1 MQAAEAFGPSLLS
14 VLTSQHL
21 KNKAHAQAP
30 QPGRGA
36 PPALARVPPA
46 SPWGA
51 AHPNTPPSHRPCLLP
66 APSVPTA
73 ICAQGGHRVCTEP
86 ADPRGETGRRE
97 VRVTDSASPPRPHF
111 AIAAFH
117 RFRLAGLFLFL
128 SLDFHSGFRF
138 TAKPNRKG
146 SVSPTPASPPRT
158 AARRHR
164 LVPLVLPM
172 P

>member
-1 MQAAEAFGPSLLS
+1 MLRPRSPAQGPRRPWPVSRLPPLGGGPP
-14 VLTSQHL
+14 QH
-21 KNKAHAQAP
+21 AS
-30 QPGRGA
+30 
-36 PPALARVPPA
+36 LARPR
-46 SPWGA
+46 S
-51 AHPNTPPSHRPCLLP
+51 LP

-86 ADPRGETGRRE
+86 ADPRGETGHRE
-97 VRVTDSASPPRPHF
+97 VRVTDSVSPPRPHF

-117 RFRLAGLFLFL
+117 RFRVAGLFLFL

-146 SVSPTPASPPRT
+146 SVSPTPASPPRV

>member
-30 QPGRGA
+30 QPGPGA

-46 SPWGA
+46 SPGGR
-51 AHPNTPPSHRPCLLP
+51 PTPTRLP
-66 APSVPTA
+66 HAGRACSPPPVPTA

-86 ADPRGETGRRE
+86 ADLRGETGRRE

-117 RFRLAGLFLFL
+117 RFRVVGLFLFL

-146 SVSPTPASPPRT
+146 SVSPTPASPPRM

>member
-14 VLTSQHL
+14 VLTSHHL

-30 QPGRGA
+30 QPGPGA
-36 PPALARVPPA
+36 RRPWPVSRLPPPGGGPPQHASLAR
-46 SPWGA
+46 
-51 AHPNTPPSHRPCLLP
+51 PCSLP
-66 APSVPTA
+66 TPSVPTA

-86 ADPRGETGRRE
+86 ADPRGETGHRE
-97 VRVTDSASPPRPHF
+97 VRVTDSVSPPRPHF

-146 SVSPTPASPPRT
+146 SVSPTPASPPRA